1 MVKDIERPSYGGDRR
16 TVSDHELYGAA
27 ADGTNVF
34 MVESSPGGKMQYYV
48 DRKLTNY
55 PIYIVIMTDL
65 EICFPNTVKNASVC
79 ATETD
84 THPGYCRL
92 EPVFDR
98 EMLWTTRLVCLNGK
112 SYLKAVE
119 VPVSLKIKAN
129 DRAVSNYYA
138 GYKCPS
144 FPPSVRKA
152 WQSSECAKSWPPTE
166 IRREVLASEC
176 LIIQKAHPSSRIPE
190 VEWKFVF
197 SKGEKLLLKQGL
209 TKVQR
214 DIFWIFKIVVEHM
227 TRLAPRPLKYKHF
240 KNIFFYAC
248 EEIKCESWENNSG
261 GCLIYLFARLLK
273 CLKKRCLPHYF
284 IAKNNLLDYYSDE
297 EVQTLCIH
305 IEALR
310 VFPIQCIQ
318 HLFDAY
324 GWGKIFTHVISVLN
338 DCEHYARTNDID
350 HTWINVFIPATLR
363 SILPFTKFKLFEE
376 TYMYLKT
383 AYENVLL
390 APLKSDPPSFQ
401 DIFLEALNM
410 VEDVPSKNALAALYD
425 KDCGTNI
432 LGQLKSDVVLVRDVL
447 MGDVDEHIGGME
459 IPKSVTQSQLAI
471 AIWLDKRALYY
482 FLRMEHVMAKKL
494 VLAAIDCAKRLLKG
508 QNEFEIG
515 DIEDKHL
522 KEEIDRQK
530 LVQADSVVQQLNLF
544 YEHLYTVCFTT
555 KDLHIFNEHLKDLET
570 YRHFVPGISDVI
582 ETIKYYQRERRNFPM
597 FQ

>member
-1 MVKDIERPSYGGDRR
+1 MVKDIERPSYSGDRR

-79 ATETD
+79 ATESD

-197 SKGEKLLLKQGL
+197 SKGEQLLLKQGL

-494 VLAAIDCAKRLLKG
+494 VLAAIDCGKRLLKG

-582 ETIKYYQRERRNFPM
+582 ETIKYYQRERRNFSM

>member
-16 TVSDHELYGAA
+16 TVVDNEQYGAA

-34 MVESSPGGKMQYYV
+34 MVDRSPGRKMQFYE

-55 PIYIVIMTDL
+55 PIYIVIGTDL
-65 EICFPNTVKNASVC
+65 KICFPNTVKNASVC
-79 ATETD
+79 AAESD
-84 THPGYCRL
+84 THAGYCRL
-92 EPVFDR
+92 EPVLDR

-119 VPVSLKIKAN
+119 VPVSFQNKAN
-129 DRAVSNYYA
+129 DRAVSKYYW
-138 GYKCPS
+138 GYKCSS

-152 WQSSECAKSWPPTE
+152 WQSLECAKDWPPTE
-166 IRREVLASEC
+166 IRRKVLASEC

-197 SKGEKLLLKQGL
+197 SKGEQLLLKQGL
-209 TKVQR
+209 TKVQM
-214 DIFWIFKIVVEHM
+214 DIFCIFKIVVEHM

-248 EEIKCESWENNSG
+248 EEIKYESWEDNSG

-273 CLKKRCLPHYF
+273 CLRKRCLPHYF

-324 GWGKIFTHVISVLN
+324 GWGKTFTHQFLVLN

-350 HTWINVFIPATLR
+350 HTWVNVFIPATLR
-363 SILPFTKFKLFEE
+363 SILPLTKFKLFEE
-376 TYMYLKT
+376 TYMYLKN

-390 APLKSDPPSFQ
+390 APLTTDPPSFQ

-410 VEDVPSKNALAALYD
+410 VEDVTSKNALAELYD

-432 LGQLKSDVVLVRDVL
+432 LSQLKSDVVLVRDVL
-447 MGDVDEHIGGME
+447 MGDVDEQIGGME
-459 IPKSVTQSQLAI
+459 IPKSIKQSQLAI
-471 AIWLDKRALYY
+471 AIWLDNKALSY

-522 KEEIDRQK
+522 KEEIYRQK

-544 YEHLYTVCFTT
+544 YDHLCKVCFTT
-555 KDLHIFNEHLKDLET
+555 KDLHILNEHLKDLET
-570 YRHFVPGISDVI
+570 FRHFVPGISDVI
-582 ETIKYYQRERRNFPM
+582 ENIRYYQRERRSFSM

>member
-34 MVESSPGGKMQYYV
+34 MVESSPGGRMQYYV

-79 ATETD
+79 ATESD

-530 LVQADSVVQQLNLF
+530 LVQADSVVQQLNPF

-582 ETIKYYQRERRNFPM
+582 ETIKYYQRERRNFSM